1 MENNSNCIF
10 CKIVAGQIPSNKIY
24 EDDDI
29 LAFHD
34 ISPLRDIHALIIPKK
49 HIASL
54 ADTENSD
61 AEVLGKMMTKIKDIA
76 KLVGANDGFRCIIN
90 TKEVGGQEVPHLHIH
105 LISTK
110 DGSCVGKMIG

>member
-1 MENNSNCIF
+1 M
-10 CKIVAGQIPSNKIY
+10 A
-24 EDDDI
+24 
-29 LAFHD
+29 
-34 ISPLRDIHALIIPKK
+34 
-49 HIASL
+49 
-54 ADTENSD
+54 
-61 AEVLGKMMTKIKDIA
+61 KIKDIA

>member
-1 MENNSNCIF
+1 MEKDPNCLF
-10 CKIVAGQIPSNKIY
+10 CKIVSGQIPSKKIY
-24 EDDDI
+24 EDDDM
-29 LAFHD
+29 LAFYD

-54 ADTENSD
+54 ADTQSD
-61 AEVLGKMMTKIKDIA
+61 DAQLLGKIMAKIRDIA
-76 KLVGANDGFRCIIN
+76 TLLGANNGFRCIIN

-110 DGSCVGKMIG
+110 DGSCVGKMLG